1 MIEPTVAALGFELVR
16 VTFGGSRRPT
26 LQVMAE
32 RPDGTMSVDDCASL
46 SRELSALLDV
56 EDPIAGEY
64 MLEVSSPGIDRPL
77 TRLKDFDRWAGF
89 QARLELDASIDGRRR
104 FKGTLRGVE
113 GDSVRLDVDDATLA
127 LPFDRI
133 AKAKLV
139 MTDALLAH
147 AAAADDEMMDK
158 PS

>member
-1 MIEPTVAALGFELVR
+1 M
-16 VTFGGSRRPT
+16 
-26 LQVMAE
+26 
-32 RPDGTMSVDDCASL
+32 
-46 SRELSALLDV
+46 
-56 EDPIAGEY
+56 
-64 MLEVSSPGIDRPL
+64 
-77 TRLKDFDRWAGF
+77 
-89 QARLELDASIDGRRR
+89 
-104 FKGTLRGVE
+104 
-113 GDSVRLDVDDATLA
+113 RLDVDDATLA